1 MKVRYS
7 IGARA
12 DLDEIFSLC
21 SFIAADKPD
30 AAAALV
36 EHIERVAALIGDNP
50 EMERTTKRPGIRKFP
65 VVNYLIVYE
74 ITDRAVIIR

>member
-7 IGARA
+7 LGARA
-12 DLDEIFSLC
+12 DLDDIF

-36 EHIERVAALIGDNP
+36 EHTERVAALIGDNP

-65 VVNYLIVYE
+65 VGNYLIVYE